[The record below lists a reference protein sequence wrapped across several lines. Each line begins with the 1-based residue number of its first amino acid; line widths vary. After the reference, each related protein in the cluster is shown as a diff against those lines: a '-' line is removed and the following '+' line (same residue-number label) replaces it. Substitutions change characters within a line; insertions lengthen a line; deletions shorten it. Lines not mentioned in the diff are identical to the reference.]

1 MNYEKV
7 LSSRL
12 KNIKPSGI
20 RKFFDLLAGR
30 DDVISLGIGEPDFV
44 TPWHICDAGIYSLEK
59 GYTHYT
65 PNAGTM
71 ELRCAISNYLKRK
84 FKLSY
89 APNGEILVTVGGSE
103 AIDAALRALVEN
115 GDEVLVPEPSFV
127 CYGPMATLAG
137 ATAVPVPTYKE
148 NNFKLTAEDLRGK
161 ITDRSKVLILPY
173 PCNPTGAIMTKDEL
187 SKIAKVVCENDLIV
201 ISDEIYSELTYEG
214 EHISPAT
221 IEGMHERTIV
231 VNGFSKSYA
240 MTGWRLGYACGP
252 KELIAPMT
260 LIHQYA
266 IMSAP
271 TTAQYAAVEALN
283 NGDEDIA
290 KMREEYNHRRRVIC
304 DRLNSLGLTCFEPKG
319 AFYVFPSIEVTGLS
333 SEEFCERLL
342 KEQGVAV
349 IPGNAFGECGEGF
362 VRCCYASSMRDLTE
376 ALARIEEFL
385 KSLGCIK

>member
-1 MNYEKV
+1 MNYDKI

-12 KNIKPSGI
+12 KDIKPSGI
-20 RKFFDLLAGR
+20 RKFFDLLSGR
-30 DDVISLGIGEPDFV
+30 EDVISLGIGEPDFV
-44 TPWHICDAGIYSLEK
+44 TPWHIRDAGIYSLEK

-71 ELRCAISNYLKRK
+71 ELRGAISKYLNRR
-84 FKLSY
+84 FKLDY
-89 APNGEILVTVGGSE
+89 VANGEILVTVGGSE

-115 GDEVLVPEPSFV
+115 GDEVLIPEPSFV
-127 CYGPMATLAG
+127 CYGPMTALAG
-137 ATAVPVPTYKE
+137 ATPVPVPTYKE
-148 NNFKLTAEDLRGK
+148 NNFKLTDEDLRGK
-161 ITDRSKVLILPY
+161 ITSKSKVLILPY
-173 PCNPTGAIMTKDEL
+173 PCNPTGAIMTRDEL
-187 SKIAKVVCENDLIV
+187 SAIAKVVIENDLVV
-201 ISDEIYSELTYEG
+201 ISDEIYSELTYDG
-214 EHISPAT
+214 EHVSPAS
-221 IEGMHERTIV
+221 IQGMRERTIV

-271 TTAQYAAVEALN
+271 TTAQYAAVEAIN
-283 NGDEDIA
+283 NGDDDIA
-290 KMREEYNHRRRVIC
+290 EMREEYNRRRRVIC

-319 AFYVFPSIEVTGLS
+319 AFYVFPSIEITGLS

-342 KEQGVAV
+342 KEHGVAV

-376 ALARIEEFL
+376 ALARIEAFL
-385 KSLGCIK
+385 KKLGCV

>member
-1 MNYEKV
+1 MDYNKV

-20 RKFFDLLAGR
+20 RKFFDLLSGR

-44 TPWHICDAGIYSLEK
+44 TPWHIRDAGIYSLEK

-71 ELRCAISNYLKRK
+71 ELRTAISKYLARK
-84 FKLSY
+84 FKLNY
-89 APNGEILVTVGGSE
+89 AANGEILVTVGGSE
-103 AIDAALRALVEN
+103 AIDASLRALVEN

-137 ATAVPVPTYKE
+137 ATPVPVPTYKE
-148 NNFKLTAEDLRGK
+148 NNFKLTDEDLRGK
-161 ITDRSKVLILPY
+161 ITSKSKVLILPY
-173 PCNPTGAIMTKDEL
+173 PCNPTGAIMTYDEL
-187 SKIAKVVCENDLIV
+187 SAIAKVVIENDLIV
-201 ISDEIYSELTYEG
+201 ISDEIYSELTYDG
-214 EHISPAT
+214 EHVSPAT
-221 IEGMHERTIV
+221 LPGMRERTIV
-231 VNGFSKSYA
+231 INGFSKSYA

-283 NGDEDIA
+283 NGDDDIA
-290 KMREEYNHRRRVIC
+290 EMREEYNHRRRVIC

-319 AFYVFPSIEVTGLS
+319 AFYVFPSIEITGLS

-342 KEQGVAV
+342 MEHGVAV
-349 IPGNAFGECGEGF
+349 IPGNAFGDCGEGF

-376 ALARIEEFL
+376 ALARIEAFL
-385 KSLGCIK
+385 KKLGCI

>member
-20 RKFFDLLAGR
+20 RKFFDLLVGR

-44 TPWHICDAGIYSLEK
+44 TPWHIRDAGIYSLEK

-71 ELRCAISNYLKRK
+71 ELRCAISSYLKRK

-103 AIDAALRALVEN
+103 AIDGALRALVEN

-127 CYGPMATLAG
+127 CYGPMASLAG
-137 ATAVPVPTYKE
+137 ATPVPVPTYKE

-187 SKIAKVVCENDLIV
+187 SEIAKVVCENDLIV

-221 IEGMHERTIV
+221 IEGMRERTIV

-283 NGDEDIA
+283 NGDEDIT

-319 AFYVFPSIEVTGLS
+319 AFYVFPSIEITGLS

-342 KEQGVAV
+342 KEYGVAV
-349 IPGNAFGECGEGF
+349 IPGNAFGDCGEGF

>member
-71 ELRCAISNYLKRK
+71 ELRTAISNYLKRK

-173 PCNPTGAIMTKDEL
+173 PCNPTGAIMTKEEL
-187 SKIAKVVCENDLIV
+187 SEIAKVVCENDLIV

-214 EHISPAT
+214 EHVSPAT
-221 IEGMHERTIV
+221 IEGMRERTIV

-319 AFYVFPSIEVTGLS
+319 AFYVFPSIEITGLT

-349 IPGNAFGECGEGF
+349 IPGNAFGDCGEGF

-376 ALARIEEFL
+376 ALARIETFL
-385 KSLGCIK
+385 KNLGCIK

>member
-1 MNYEKV
+1 MNYDKV

-20 RKFFDLLAGR
+20 RKFFDLLVGR

-44 TPWHICDAGIYSLEK
+44 TPWHIRDAGIYSLEK

-71 ELRCAISNYLKRK
+71 ELRREISNYLKRRTK
-84 FKLSY
+84 VEYDPKD
-89 APNGEILVTVGGSE
+89 EILVTVGGSE
-103 AIDAALRALVEN
+103 AIDVALRALVEN

-127 CYGPMATLAG
+127 CYGPMATLSG
-137 ATAVPVPTYKE
+137 ATPVPIATTKE
-148 NNFKLTAEDLRGK
+148 TNFKLTPDALK
-161 ITDRSKVLILPY
+161 AAITSKSKVIILPF
-173 PCNPTGAIMTKDEL
+173 PCNPTGAIMTREEL
-187 SKIAKVVCENDLIV
+187 EAVSKVIIENDLIA
-201 ISDEIYSELTYEG
+201 ISDEIYSELTYDM
-214 EHISPAT
+214 EHCTPAS
-221 IEGMHERTIV
+221 IPGMRERTIV
-231 VNGFSKSYA
+231 VNGFSKAYA
-240 MTGWRLGYACGP
+240 MTGWRLGYATGP
-252 KELIAPMT
+252 RELIKPMT

-271 TTAQYAAVEALN
+271 TTAQYAAVEALK

-290 KMREEYNHRRRVIC
+290 EMREEYNRRRRVIC
-304 DRLNSLGLTCFEPKG
+304 DRLNSLGLTCFEPRG
-319 AFYVFPSIEVTGLS
+319 AFYVFPSIEITGLS

-342 KEQGVAV
+342 KEHGVAV

-376 ALARIEEFL
+376 ALERIEAFL
-385 KSLGCIK
+385 RKLGCVK